1 MSDYKDRLKIAKKS
15 YIATDGPGEAGVRFL
30 WTIEQLGHSYTNMD
44 VENLRVLFP
53 EYMTQVTFLG
63 KDRAYIIGHITQF
76 FVIPTIVFEIA
87 VRFKES
93 RNGR

>member
-1 MSDYKDRLKIAKKS
+1 MSDYEDRLKIAKKS
-15 YIATDGPGEAGVRFL
+15 YIVTDGPGEAGVRL
-30 WTIEQLGHSYTNMD
+30 WWTVKQLGHSYTNMD

-53 EYMTQVTFLG
+53 NLKQMTFIG
-63 KDRAYIIGHITQF
+63 KDQAYVIGHITQF

-93 RNGR
+93 RNDR